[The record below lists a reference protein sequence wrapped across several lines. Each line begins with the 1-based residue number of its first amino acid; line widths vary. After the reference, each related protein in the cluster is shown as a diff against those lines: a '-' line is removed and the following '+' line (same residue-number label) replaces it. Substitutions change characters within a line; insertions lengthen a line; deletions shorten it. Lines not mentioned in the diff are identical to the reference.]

1 MGEIRFDD
9 LEDVK
14 RFIRE
19 IFYGK
24 NEERNDQN
32 EPPKGEDPRGGRPR
46 KSSRNHIKG
55 GLGGIIIIFFLIFLG
70 TGIYQVGP
78 DEEAVLLRFGKYSKT
93 VGPGMHWY
101 FPSPI
106 GKRYV
111 VKTTKVYRVEIGFET
126 VEVGPPARY
135 QNIPEESLM
144 FTGDENMID
153 VDFSVQYKISNLK
166 DYIFNVRD
174 QYETIKSASESAL
187 RQVVGSKGIEETLT
201 VGKEGIQEETREKLK
216 EILES
221 YGTGIMIIGLQLQD
235 VGPPEEVMQSFKEV
249 ANAREDRSR
258 FINEAN
264 GYRNDIIPNARGQ
277 ASQMINRAEAYKEK
291 RVKESQGDVAKFIKL
306 SEKYSLGKEVTKTRM
321 YLETMEKT
329 MPGIEKIIID
339 PELKGSIINLIGGG
353 VKANEKTNN

>member
-1 MGEIRFDD
+1 MGEMRFDD

-24 NEERNDQN
+24 GEERNDQD
-32 EPPKGEDPRGGRPR
+32 EPPEDDDPGRGGPR
-46 KSSRNHIKG
+46 KSSRNRMKG
-55 GLGGIIIIFFLIFLG
+55 GLGGIIVILFLVFLG

-78 DEEAVLLRFGKYSKT
+78 DEEGVLLRFGQYSKT

-126 VEVGPPARY
+126 VEAGPPARY

-201 VGKEGIQEETREKLK
+201 IGKERIQEETREKLK
-216 EILES
+216 EILDS
-221 YGTGIMIIGLQLQD
+221 YGTGILIIGLQLQD
-235 VGPPEEVMQSFKEV
+235 VGPPEEVMQAFKEV
-249 ANAREDRSR
+249 ANAREDRAR

-277 ASQMINRAEAYKEK
+277 ASQMVNRAEAYKEK

-329 MPGIEKIIID
+329 MPNVEKIIVD
-339 PELKGSIINLIGGG
+339 PNLKGSLINFIGGG
-353 VKANEKTNN
+353 AGNNEKTNN

>member
-14 RFIRE
+14 SFIKE
-19 IFYGK
+19 KFFGNESAK
-24 NEERNDQN
+24 NSEPNGER
-32 EPPKGEDPRGGRPR
+32 PK
-46 KSSRNHIKG
+46 KSSKNQIRG
-55 GLGGIIIIFFLIFLG
+55 GLGGIIVLLCLVFLG

-101 FPSPI
+101 FPRPI

-126 VEVGPPARY
+126 VEAGPPARY

-144 FTGDENMID
+144 FTGDESMID

-166 DYIFNVRD
+166 DYIFNVKD

-187 RQVVGSKGIEETLT
+187 RQVVGSKSIEETLT
-201 VGKEGIQEETREKLK
+201 VGKERIQEETREKLK
-216 EILES
+216 GILES

-235 VGPPEEVMQSFKEV
+235 VGPPEEVMQAFKEV
-249 ANAREDRSR
+249 ANAREDRAR

-277 ASQMINRAEAYKEK
+277 ASQMVNRAEAYKEK
-291 RVKESQGDVAKFIKL
+291 RVKEAQGDVAKFIKL

-329 MPGIEKIIID
+329 MPGVEKIIVD
-339 PELKGSIINLIGGG
+339 PKLKGSIINLIGGG
-353 VKANEKTNN
+353 VGTNEKTNN

>member
-1 MGEIRFDD
+1 MRFDD

-14 RFIRE
+14 KFVRE
-19 IFYGK
+19 LFYGEDTERK
-24 NEERNDQN
+24 NHTEAQKDQDPKETRRN
-32 EPPKGEDPRGGRPR
+32 PKTI
-46 KSSRNHIKG
+46 HFKG
-55 GLGGIIIIFFLIFLG
+55 GGVGIIVIFLLIFLG
-70 TGIYQVGP
+70 TGVYQVGP
-78 DEEAVLLRFGKYSKT
+78 DEEAALLRFGKYTKT

-106 GKRYV
+106 GKRYI
-111 VKTTKVYRVEIGFET
+111 VKTTKVYRVEIGFKT
-126 VEVGPPARY
+126 VDIGPPAKY
-135 QNIPEESLM
+135 INIPEESLM

-153 VDFSVQYKISNLK
+153 VDFSVQYKIVNLK
-166 DYIFNVRD
+166 DYLFNIKG
-174 QYETIKSASESAL
+174 QYETIKNASESAL

-201 VGKEGIQEETREKLK
+201 IGKEGIQEETRTRLK
-216 EILES
+216 EILDS
-221 YGTGIMIIGLQLQD
+221 YGAGVTIIGLQLQD
-235 VGPPEEVMQSFKEV
+235 VGPPEEVMQAFKEV
-249 ANAREDRSR
+249 ANAREDRAR

-329 MPGIEKIIID
+329 MPGIEKIIVD
-339 PELKGSIINLIGGG
+339 PELKGSVLNLIGGG
-353 VKANEKTNN
+353 VGANEKTNN

>member
-14 RFIRE
+14 QFIME
-19 IFYGK
+19 KVFGK
-24 NEERNDQN
+24 DEGKDDESS
-32 EPPKGEDPRGGRPR
+32 GGRPK
-46 KSSRNHIKG
+46 KSSGNRRKG
-55 GLGGIIIIFFLIFLG
+55 GIGGIIIVFFLLFMG

-78 DEEAVLLRFGKYSKT
+78 DEEAVLLSFGKYSKT

-101 FPSPI
+101 FPRPI

-126 VEVGPPARY
+126 VEAGPPARY
-135 QNIPEESLM
+135 QNVPEESLM

-166 DYIFNVRD
+166 DYVFNVKG
-174 QYETIKSASESAL
+174 QYETIKSAAESAL

-201 VGKEGIQEETREKLK
+201 VGKERIQEETREKLK
-216 EILES
+216 KILDS
-221 YGTGIMIIGLQLQD
+221 YGIGIMIIGLQLQD
-235 VGPPEEVMQSFKEV
+235 VGPPEEVMQAFKEV

-277 ASQMINRAEAYKEK
+277 AFQMINRAEAYKEK
-291 RVKESQGDVAKFIKL
+291 RIKESQGDVAKFIKL

-321 YLETMEKT
+321 YLETMEKI
-329 MPGIEKIIID
+329 MPGVEKIIID
-339 PELKGSIINLIGGG
+339 PRLKGSIINLIGGG
-353 VKANEKTNN
+353 VGTNEKTNN

>member
-14 RFIRE
+14 RFIKE
-19 IFYGK
+19 IFYGRK
-24 NEERNDQN
+24 EERNDQD
-32 EPPKGEDPRGGRPR
+32 EPPRGG
-46 KSSRNHIKG
+46 KSKKPTRNHLKG
-55 GLGGIIIIFFLIFLG
+55 GLGGIIILLFLVFLG

-78 DEEAVLLRFGKYSKT
+78 DEEAVLLRFGKYTKT

-101 FPSPI
+101 FPTPI

-126 VEVGPPARY
+126 VEAGPPARY

-174 QYETIKSASESAL
+174 QYETIKSASESSL

-216 EILES
+216 EILDS

-235 VGPPEEVMQSFKEV
+235 VGPPEEVMQAFKEV
-249 ANAREDRSR
+249 ANAREDRAR
-258 FINEAN
+258 FINEAD

-339 PELKGSIINLIGGG
+339 PKLKGSIINLIGGG
-353 VKANEKTNN
+353 VEANEKNNN

>member
-14 RFIRE
+14 RFIKEVLFGRKDE
-19 IFYGK
+19 DD
-24 NEERNDQN
+24 NNQEEPEESRGRK
-32 EPPKGEDPRGGRPR
+32 PK
-46 KSSRNHIKG
+46 SHIKG
-55 GLGGIIIIFFLIFLG
+55 GLGVIFIVLLLVFIG

-78 DEEAVLLRFGKYSKT
+78 DEEAALLRFGKYSKT

-126 VEVGPPARY
+126 IEVGPPAKY

-166 DYIFNVRD
+166 DYIFNVKD

-221 YGTGIMIIGLQLQD
+221 YGTGILIIGLQLQD
-235 VGPPEEVMQSFKEV
+235 VGPPQEVMQSFKEV

-264 GYRNDIIPNARGQ
+264 GYRNDVIPNARGQ

-291 RVKESQGDVAKFIKL
+291 RIKEAQGDVAKFIKL
-306 SEKYSLGKEVTKTRM
+306 NEKYSLGKEVTKTRM

-329 MPGIEKIIID
+329 MPGVEKIIVD

-353 VKANEKTNN
+353 VGTNEKTNN

>member
-14 RFIRE
+14 RFIKE

-24 NEERNDQN
+24 DKKKNESS
-32 EPPKGEDPRGGRPR
+32 GENSSGRGN
-46 KSSRNHIKG
+46 KTSKNHIKG
-55 GLGGIIIIFFLIFLG
+55 GLSGLIILLFLIFLG

-78 DEEAVLLRFGKYSKT
+78 DEEAVLLRFGQYSKT

-126 VEVGPPARY
+126 IAAGPPARY
-135 QNIPEESLM
+135 RNIPEESLM

-166 DYIFNVRD
+166 DYIFNVKD

-201 VGKEGIQEETREKLK
+201 IGKERIQEETREKLK
-216 EILES
+216 EILDS
-221 YGTGIMIIGLQLQD
+221 YGVGILIIGLQLQD
-235 VGPPEEVMQSFKEV
+235 VGPPEEVMQAFKEV

-291 RVKESQGDVAKFIKL
+291 RVKESQGDIAKFIKL
-306 SEKYSLGKEVTKTRM
+306 NEKYSLGKEVTKTRM

-329 MPGIEKIIID
+329 MPNVEKIIVD
-339 PELKGSIINLIGGG
+339 PKLKGSVINLIGGG
-353 VKANEKTNN
+353 VETNEKINN

>member
-1 MGEIRFDD
+1 MRFDD

-14 RFIRE
+14 KFIRE
-19 IFYGK
+19 LLYGEDAERK
-24 NEERNDQN
+24 NYTETEEDQ
-32 EPPKGEDPRGGRPR
+32 EPKGTQRRP
-46 KSSRNHIKG
+46 KNIHLKGG
-55 GLGGIIIIFFLIFLG
+55 GLGIIVIFLLIFLG

-78 DEEAVLLRFGKYSKT
+78 DEEAALLRFGKYTKT

-106 GKRYV
+106 GKRYI
-111 VKTTKVYRVEIGFET
+111 VKTTKVYRVELGFKT
-126 VEVGPPARY
+126 VDIGPPAKY
-135 QNIPEESLM
+135 INIPEESLM

-153 VDFSVQYKISNLK
+153 VNFSVQYKIINLK
-166 DYIFNVRD
+166 DYLFNIKG
-174 QYETIKSASESAL
+174 QSETIKNASESAL

-201 VGKEGIQEETREKLK
+201 IGKEGIQEEARTKLK

-221 YGTGIMIIGLQLQD
+221 YGIGVTIIGLQLQD
-235 VGPPEEVMQSFKEV
+235 VGPPEEVMPAFKEV
-249 ANAREDRSR
+249 ANAREDRAR

-264 GYRNDIIPNARGQ
+264 GYRNDIIPSARGQ

-306 SEKYSLGKEVTKTRM
+306 SENYSLGKEVTKTRM

-339 PELKGSIINLIGGG
+339 PELKGSVLNLIGGG
-353 VKANEKTNN
+353 VGANEKISN

>member
-14 RFIRE
+14 RFVKE

-24 NEERNDQN
+24 DEGEN
-32 EPPKGEDPRGGRPR
+32 EPPRNEDPRGGRPR
-46 KSSRNHIKG
+46 RLSGNHIKG
-55 GLGGIIIIFFLIFLG
+55 GLGGIIAILLLVFIG

-78 DEEAVLLRFGKYSKT
+78 DEEAVLLRFGQYSKT
-93 VGPGMHWY
+93 VGSGMHWY
-101 FPSPI
+101 FPRPI
-106 GKRYV
+106 GKRYI

-126 VEVGPPARY
+126 VEAGPPARY

-166 DYIFNVRD
+166 DYIFNVKD

-201 VGKEGIQEETREKLK
+201 VGKERIQEETREKLK
-216 EILES
+216 GILDS
-221 YGTGIMIIGLQLQD
+221 YGTGILIIGLQLQD
-235 VGPPEEVMQSFKEV
+235 VGPPEEVMQAFKEV

-277 ASQMINRAEAYKEK
+277 ASQMVNRAEAYKGK

-329 MPGIEKIIID
+329 MPGVEKIIID
-339 PELKGSIINLIGGG
+339 PELKGSILNLIGG
-353 VKANEKTNN
+353 VETNEKTNN

>member
-14 RFIRE
+14 RFIKE
-19 IFYGK
+19 IFYGRE
-24 NEERNDQN
+24 EERNDQD
-32 EPPKGEDPRGGRPR
+32 EPPRGGKP
-46 KSSRNHIKG
+46 KKASRNHIKG
-55 GLGGIIIIFFLIFLG
+55 GLGGIIIILFLVFLG

-78 DEEAVLLRFGKYSKT
+78 DEEAVLLRFGQYSKT

-126 VEVGPPARY
+126 VEAGPPARY

-216 EILES
+216 EILDS

-235 VGPPEEVMQSFKEV
+235 VGPPEEVMQAFKEV
-249 ANAREDRSR
+249 ANAREDRAR
-258 FINEAN
+258 FINEAD

-277 ASQMINRAEAYKEK
+277 ASQMVNRAEAYKEK
-291 RVKESQGDVAKFIKL
+291 RIKESQGDVAKFIKL

-339 PELKGSIINLIGGG
+339 PKLKGSIINLIGGG
-353 VKANEKTNN
+353 VEANEKNNN